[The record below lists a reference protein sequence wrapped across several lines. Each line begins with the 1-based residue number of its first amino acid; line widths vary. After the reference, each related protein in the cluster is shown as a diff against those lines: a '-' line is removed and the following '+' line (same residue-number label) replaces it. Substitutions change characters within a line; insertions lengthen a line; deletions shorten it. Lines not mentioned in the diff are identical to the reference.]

1 MGFLADVRALREEIT
16 RQVQAGAGNASLV
29 NALAA
34 QGQPKAQPAAPAPR
48 PPAPPRTKVY
58 AATERPSERMSA
70 REYRDMMG
78 LP

>member
-1 MGFLADVRALREEIT
+1 VSFWADVRALREEMT
-16 RQVQAGAGNASLV
+16 RQVAAGAGSQ
-29 NALAA
+29 ALRLAIAA

-48 PPAPPRTKVY
+48 PPASPRTKVY